1 MADIFTKP
9 LGLDKVQYFS
19 DMLGLQHLDVPYL
32 RGTIDED
39 RIDGRSSRSNEE
51 DELEP
56 EPTKGKGRAEEE
68 DKLETTDSCKGDD
81 SYEQNQEDV
90 KRMRRQPKTM
100 PTVESRQIE
109 GRRSHKG
116 KTKADE
122 GLGSKR
128 AHRAGRGARDR
139 MG

>member
-68 DKLETTDSCKGDD
+68 DKLETTDSCKGYD

-90 KRMRRQPKTM
+90 KRMRRQPKMM
-100 PTVESRQIE
+100 P
-109 GRRSHKG
+109 RRS
-116 KTKADE
+116 ADVLE
-122 GLGSKR
+122 GDETQR
-128 AHRAGRGARDR
+128 A
-139 MG
+139 